1 MSIQALNWVLKQD
14 WIENSGAKFV
24 LMILANYADE
34 DGVCY
39 PSQAT
44 IARLTA
50 LKERAVRNHLAWL
63 TEAGMITR
71 SLRRAPGGF
80 RSTDVYQLNLRPR
93 SKAKGIKEL
102 GKNML
107 DLGPASELPAK
118 SAGSEVDNNTLNR
131 QHLPVVTTGKKRPEL
146 PAKNDR
152 NNRQNMPV
160 YTSVRDT
167 KEKHTQ
173 DACVR
178 DASLKAAEP
187 DSPADVARFQ
197 PRDPPRKFKTASP
210 PAGDVPQAFGPWR
223 DAFEDWWC
231 QMLGIVGLP
240 ANVDTANDLAW
251 LFDNGFTLDEIKA
264 FYKWATTDPDE
275 KKWRRGPVKIGTIVK
290 GIADWRKQNREQ
302 AAAKPVVRQDF
313 SWCLNGCDPK
323 TGEIWL
329 KNDAGDWVPTEC
341 QHRRVEEM
349 EDAA

>member
-39 PSQAT
+39 PSQST

-50 LKERAVRNHLAWL
+50 MSERTVRNHLTWL
-63 TEAGMITR
+63 ADDAKVITR

-93 SKAKGIKEL
+93 SKAKGTKEL
-102 GKNML
+102 GKNMP
-107 DLGPASELPAK
+107 DLVPAPELPAD
-118 SAGSEVDNNTLNR
+118 SAGSNALNR
-131 QHLPVVTTGKKRPEL
+131 QNLPVVTTGKIQQSL

-152 NNRQNMPV
+152 NNRQNLPV

-167 KEKHTQ
+167 KEEHTQ

-187 DSPADVARFQ
+187 DPPAEVARFQ
-197 PRDPPRKFKTASP
+197 PRDPPRKFKTGSV

-231 QMLGIVGLP
+231 PMLGIVALP
-240 ANVDTANDLAW
+240 ANVDTTNDLTW
-251 LFDNGFTLDEIKA
+251 LFDNGFTLDDIKA

-275 KKWRRGPVKIGTIVK
+275 KKWRRGPIRIGTIVK

-302 AAAKPVVRQDF
+302 AAAKKVVRQDF

-329 KNDAGDWVPTEC
+329 KGEGGAWVPTQC
-341 QHRRVEEM
+341 QHRRVEVM